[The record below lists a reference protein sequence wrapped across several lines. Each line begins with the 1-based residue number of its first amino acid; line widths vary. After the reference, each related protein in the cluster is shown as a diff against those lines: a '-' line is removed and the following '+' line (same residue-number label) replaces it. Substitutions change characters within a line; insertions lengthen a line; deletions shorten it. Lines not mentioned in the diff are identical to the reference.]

1 MNLWLI
7 GSGPM
12 AQDYTKV
19 LQALG
24 TPFTV
29 IGRGEES
36 ARNFQ
41 SETGLTVQTGGLAQA
56 LSADKAP
63 DTAIVAVGVEQLAPT
78 TKQLIQSGTRRVLL
92 EKPGGLNVA
101 ELSDLEAIANSSGA
115 QVCLAYNRRFYAS
128 TLQAKEMIAEDGGVT
143 SFHFEFTEWS
153 HQIQDLHKAPGVMEH
168 WVLGNSSHVLDLA
181 FYLGGFPKDW
191 KCWSGGGVDWH
202 PAASRFCGAGITE
215 LGILFSY
222 FADWEAPG
230 RWGIEVMTRKRRLI
244 FRPMEQLQV
253 MPLGSVKVGQ
263 VELSDQLDKEFKP
276 GLYRQTQSF
285 LAGAG
290 ERFCSLA
297 EQVEHAKLYGQ
308 IAGYLP
314 PRSR

>member
-1 MNLWLI
+1 MI

-12 AQDYTKV
+12 AEDYATV
-19 LQALG
+19 LQDLGAL
-24 TPFTV
+24 FTV

-63 DTAIVAVGVEQLAPT
+63 DTAIVVVGVEQLAPT
-78 TKQLIQSGTRRVLL
+78 TKQLIQSGTQRILL

-101 ELSDLEAIANSSGA
+101 ELSDLEAKANSSGA
-115 QVCLAYNRRFYAS
+115 QVWVAYNRRFYTS
-128 TLQAKEMIAEDGGVT
+128 TLRAEEMISEDGGVT

-153 HQIQDLHKAPGVMEH
+153 HQIQHLQKAPGVMDH

-202 PAASRFCGAGITE
+202 PASSRYCGAGFTE
-215 LGILFSY
+215 KGALFSY
-222 FADWEAPG
+222 FADWEVPG
-230 RWGIEVMTRKRRLI
+230 RWGVEVMTRKRRLI
-244 FRPMEQLQV
+244 FRPMEQLHTTH
-253 MPLGSVKVGQ
+253 LGTVRVDP
-263 VELSDQLDKEFKP
+263 VEIDDQLDREYKP
-276 GLYRQTQSF
+276 GLYRQTEAF
-285 LAGAG
+285 LRGHNS
-290 ERFCSLA
+290 RFCTLA
-297 EQVEHAKLYGQ
+297 EQVKHASLYSE
-308 IAGYLP
+308 IAGY
-314 PRSR
+314 RI